1 MRRSWPLGVQLNLL
15 LLLVIVP
22 FLGAVA
28 YQYRS
33 DVAHARRNAGEQLRL
48 IARAVA
54 ADANSDLAH
63 AQGLL
68 AQIARRPLIRAVD
81 ASRCDPFL
89 EQFALL
95 RPDWS
100 NAGVVDRAGRLVCS
114 VEPYRGKGLYSIAD
128 RSLFFDQA
136 LRTVQPV
143 ISRPFVGP
151 LTKQWVVVLAQPIRG
166 EDGTVRGLL
175 VAALRLAKLHLPG
188 TGLGLEPGD
197 TIEVFDRSGTAIMRS
212 ANAEAWIGKS
222 IAGASPAIEAI
233 RTQGAGDGT
242 IDAKGSDGIDAEYGY
257 ATIERSGWRVAVGRP
272 LAKVYAQANANGW
285 QRAVLGLLAAAAT
298 LAGGLFFSVRM
309 RRSIGRVTAAVDTI
323 RRGDFK
329 VRLPQE
335 GPAEI
340 ARLAAGFN
348 RMLDIRIRAVS
359 GLRKANRT
367 LGMMSQCNKAMIR
380 ARSEQE
386 LLDTMCRIAVDLGGY
401 SLAWVGYAE
410 DGPDKRVR
418 EVAHAGPDGGYLSG
432 IVVSWGDNDAGCG
445 PSGRAIRERK
455 PVIVPD
461 TAGDP
466 SFAPWREA
474 ADAYEFRSCAC
485 FPLVAG
491 GRAIGALNLYSRYPS
506 AFGEEDAA
514 LLRELADDLAYG
526 IHALR
531 AEADRTRMMAEQGI
545 LLDSTAVGIAF
556 IKDNRV
562 VHGNRGYAAMFGYGR
577 DEIAGVPTREL
588 HVSGDAFDAAAAEV
602 QGRIAESGRYAGE
615 RQYRRRDGS
624 LFWVSY
630 EITPLDPADIDR
642 GVIWT
647 GYDITQA
654 KQAQSALRESDARL
668 RLTLEA
674 TRVGI
679 WDWDLR
685 TGDWRASPTYFTMLG
700 YEPDAGPQTRGIW
713 GPRRHPEDRD
723 LVHDAFNAVRGLGQK
738 DFDVEFRVRHADGS
752 YRWVN
757 TSGRTVEFDH
767 RGRAER
773 MLGLQIDVTDRKQAE
788 LALAQSEEL
797 MRQLAGNIPE
807 AFWVRDADSED
818 ILYASPGWQKI
829 TGGPPLA
836 SLQEIWKIV
845 HEDDRE
851 RVQAEA
857 REASAVGVDHEFR
870 FVRADGELRWLRVRS
885 FPIRDADGNLKR
897 VAGVAEDVTD
907 KKLGEER
914 LLQLAHYDHLTDLPN
929 RAYFTQALE
938 RTLEQARHNHWI
950 VGVLFID
957 LDRFKGV
964 NDTLGHAAGDELL
977 QQVANRLLQ
986 CVRVRDV
993 VGRLGGDE
1001 YALLLPALE
1010 QPEHAGSV
1018 AAKILGAFGRPF
1030 DIGGRELF
1038 VTPSVGI
1045 TLFPADGADAG
1056 ELLRNADAA
1065 MYRAKEEGRN
1075 TYRYY
1080 TAQMNRFAAEKLE
1093 LEGLLRRALE
1103 RGQFL
1108 LHYQPKLELASGRIS
1123 GLEALLR
1130 WQRPGV
1136 GLVPPGDFI
1145 PLLEETGLIVPV
1157 GDWVLGEACRQ
1168 LKAWQADGTAPVP
1181 IAVNLS
1187 PRQFREKD
1195 LPARIE
1201 RAAREHAIAPGQL
1214 ELEITETALMSN
1226 DADVVATLGAL
1237 RAVGIGIALDDFGTG
1252 YSSLSYLK
1260 RFPITA
1266 VKIDQSFVRGVL
1278 TDANDAAI
1286 SLSVIGIGRSLGLKV
1301 IAEGVE
1307 SEGQLEFLRGN
1318 GCDEAQGYL
1327 IARPAGADETAE
1339 FIRRRR
1345 GSGLT

>member
-1 MRRSWPLGVQLNLL
+1 MRRALPLGVQLNLL

-28 YQYRS
+28 YQYHS
-33 DVAHARRNAGEQLRL
+33 DVARARENAGEQLRL

-54 ADANSDLAH
+54 ADANSDLAYV
-63 AQGLL
+63 QSVL

-89 EQFALL
+89 EQVARLH
-95 RPDWS
+95 PDWA
-100 NAGVVDRAGRLVCS
+100 NVGVVDRAGRLVCS
-114 VEPYRGKGLYSIAD
+114 VEPYGGKGLRSIAD
-128 RSLFFDQA
+128 RSLFFDQV
-136 LRTVQPV
+136 LRTGQPV

-151 LTKQWVVVLAQPIRG
+151 LTKRWVVVLAQPIR
-166 EDGTVRGLL
+166 ENGTVRGML
-175 VAALRLAKLHLPG
+175 VAGLELAKLHLPG
-188 TGLGLEPGD
+188 AELGLEPGD
-197 TIEVFDRSGTAIMRS
+197 TIEVFDRSGTAVMRS
-212 ANAEAWIGKS
+212 VHAEAWIGKS
-222 IAGASPAIEAI
+222 LAGTSPAIEAI
-233 RTQGAGDGT
+233 RTQAAGEGT
-242 IDAKGSDGIDAEYGY
+242 INARGPDGVDAEYGY
-257 ATIERSGWRVAVGRP
+257 ATIGRSGWRVAVGRP
-272 LAKVYAQANANGW
+272 LTAVYAQANANGW
-285 QRAVLGLLAAAAT
+285 RRAALGLLVGAAT
-298 LAGGLFFSVRM
+298 LAIGLFFSVRM
-309 RRSIGRVTAAVDTI
+309 RRSIGRVTDAVDTI

-329 VRLPQE
+329 VRLPRE

-340 ARLAAGFN
+340 VRLADGFN

-367 LGMMSQCNKAMIR
+367 LGMMSQYHKAMIR

-386 LLDTMCRIAVDLGGY
+386 LLESMCMIAVDLGGY

-410 DGPDKRVR
+410 DGPEKRVR

-432 IVVSWGDNDAGCG
+432 IVVSWGDNDAGRG
-445 PSGRAIRERK
+445 PTGRAIRERQ
-455 PVIVPD
+455 PVIVSD
-461 TAGDP
+461 TAADP
-466 SFAPWREA
+466 GFGPWREA
-474 ADAYEFRSCAC
+474 AKAYEFRSCAA

-491 GRAIGALNLYSRYPS
+491 ERVLGSLNLYSREPE
-506 AFGEEDAA
+506 AFGDENAG
-514 LLRELADDLAYG
+514 LLRELAEDLGYG

-531 AEADRTRMMAEQGI
+531 AESDRARMTAEQGM
-545 LLDSTAVGIAF
+545 LLDSTGVGIAF
-556 IKDNRV
+556 IKEDRV
-562 VHGNRGYAAMFGYGR
+562 VRSNQGYAAMFGYKR
-577 DEIAGVPTREL
+577 DEIAGVPIREL
-588 HVSGDAFDAAAAEV
+588 HVSGNAFEAAAAEV
-602 QGRIAESGRYAGE
+602 KARAAESGHFAGE

-630 EITPLDPADIDR
+630 EVTTLDRTDFDR

-654 KQAQSALRESDARL
+654 KRAQSALRESEERL
-668 RLTLEA
+668 HVTLQA
-674 TRVGI
+674 TGVGI

-685 TGDWRASPTYFTMLG
+685 TGAWYANPTYFTMLG
-700 YEPDAGPQTRGIW
+700 YEPDSGPQTRGTW
-713 GPRRHPEDRD
+713 GARLHAED
-723 LVHDAFNAVRGLGQK
+723 HDAVHSSLDAVRELGKQ
-738 DFDVEFRVRHADGS
+738 DFELEFRVRHADGS
-752 YRWVN
+752 YRWVQW
-757 TSGRTVEFDH
+757 SGKTVEFDR
-767 RGRAER
+767 RGRPER
-773 MLGLQIDVTDRKQAE
+773 MLGLQIDITDRKKAE

-797 MRQLAGNIPE
+797 LRQIAGNIPE
-807 AFWVRDADSED
+807 AFWVRDAGSED
-818 ILYASPGWQKI
+818 ILYASPGWQAI
-829 TGGPPLA
+829 TGGPPLTD
-836 SLQEIWKIV
+836 LQQIWNMV
-845 HEDDRE
+845 YEEDRE

-857 REASAVGVDHEFR
+857 RRAAGGGVDHEFR
-870 FVRADGELRWLRVRS
+870 FVRADGALRWLHVRT
-885 FPIRDADGNLKR
+885 FPVLDADGNPKR
-897 VAGVAEDVTD
+897 VAAVAADVTE
-907 KKLGEER
+907 KKAGEQR

-938 RTLEQARHNHWI
+938 RTLEHAQGSHWL

-957 LDRFKGV
+957 LDRFKAV
-964 NDTLGHAAGDELL
+964 NDTLGHAAGDALL
-977 QQVANRLLQ
+977 QQVADRLLK
-986 CVRVRDV
+986 CVRARDV

-1018 AAKILGAFGRPF
+1018 AAKILAAFAKPF

-1038 VTPSVGI
+1038 VSASVGI
-1045 TLFPADGADAG
+1045 TLFPADGTDAG

-1075 TYRYY
+1075 TFRYY
-1080 TAQMNRFAAEKLE
+1080 TAQMNRLTAEKLE

-1103 RGQFL
+1103 RGEFL

-1123 GLEALLR
+1123 GVEALLR
-1130 WQRPGV
+1130 WQRPDV
-1136 GLVPPGDFI
+1136 GLVSPGEFI

-1157 GDWVLGEACRQ
+1157 GDWLIGEACRQ
-1168 LKAWQADGTAPVP
+1168 LNAWQAAGTAPVP

-1195 LPARIE
+1195 LAARIE
-1201 RAAREHAIAPGQL
+1201 RTVREHGIAPGQL

-1226 DADVVATLGAL
+1226 DADVVAALGAL
-1237 RAVGIGIALDDFGTG
+1237 RAAGMGIALDDFGTG

-1266 VKIDQSFVRGVL
+1266 VKLDQSFVRGVP

-1286 SLSVIGIGRSLGLKV
+1286 ALSVIGIGRSLGLKV

-1307 SEGQLEFLRGN
+1307 TEGQLEFLRTN

-1327 IARPAGADETAE
+1327 IARPAGAAEAAE
-1339 FIRRRR
+1339 FMRR
-1345 GSGLT
+1345 GMVQV